1 MQALI
6 SKQGHIDASVFDFRT
21 SKNALFSYLAHGGY
35 STREKIKYNKVNF
48 FGVFL

>member
-6 SKQGHIDASVFDFRT
+6 SKPCHINASVFDFRT
-21 SKNALFSYLAHGGY
+21 SKNALFSCLAHGGY
-35 STREKIKYNKVNF
+35 STRDKIKHNEVNF